1 MNFNYGCWPY
11 LDMAILD
18 QSNIRVPTVK
28 RSDEAAY
35 SESQTFDLK
44 INEEEKEF
52 LCSLCNRLLKMSNR
66 MQATAYEGSQLS
78 PQKLEEL
85 LKKIYES
92 K

>member
-11 LDMAILD
+11 LDMAVLD
-18 QSNIRVPTVK
+18 QSSIRVPTVK
-28 RSDEAAY
+28 RSDEVDY

-52 LCSLCNRLLKMSNR
+52 LLSICNRLLKMSNR
-66 MQATAYEGSQLS
+66 MQATAYSGTSLPPE
-78 PQKLEEL
+78 KLEEL
-85 LKKIYES
+85 LQKIYES